1 MANKKSKKKTKCSY
15 KPDREYI
22 TKTICIKNANKS
34 KFNKIKEYVE
44 LILAE
49 KNHIVESV
57 PLCDRYLIHKG
68 ALKKEKFDKQ
78 YQSLEQLDK
87 SVPKTDIQEARF
99 DVYVKLKN
107 MYNACE
113 FSSVRTK
120 IKKKPKDKKKL
131 EELKLR
137 KNYKS
142 YKNESYESDLSTL
155 ISYICKQISYSDY
168 ISNKDILREQLEKNL
183 IDIELQTKKI
193 FIYLEN
199 KVNSVTSQNSMYKKW
214 IKLITKFS
222 YERILTLCVKKY
234 LNVLNRKV
242 TFKKLTITHKNTIS
256 SLKTQIGINNN
267 LKKFNAFLNFNI
279 PKQGEIALLFRYNQ
293 NYHMDLKDFMISGTQ
308 KTKLEDLEKF
318 PTGYRQTQFKFT
330 INVDTL
336 YNQINIYYALE
347 KTSKNSAV
355 YTRFDSELIQNY
367 NNYVGVD
374 VNIKNNILALS
385 DGKTFKANKSLI
397 KKCIR
402 FDNARKRCQKNKDLN
417 HNPRPYGKEMLFRQQ
432 KNNRRSKW
440 YLEQLVNEFL
450 DYCEEKDYNHIVM
463 ENLNLK
469 ENKFEAKN
477 KDGINYNRIASLLH
491 LNDIKH
497 VIKRLANKRDIAIS
511 WVNPKYTSQQCPICG
526 YINKNNRITQEVFCC
541 ENCFHNNNADINAA
555 VNIKNRVFIK
565 EYKKS
570 LMKFDKEFNGYK
582 GKIYIKKEEY
592 EELVKNL
599 KNNPNKK
606 NFGYKGI
613 EEWFKLDI

>member
-68 ALKKEKFDKQ
+68 ILKKEQFDDK
-78 YQSLEQLDK
+78 YRKLEQLDK
-87 SVPKTDIQEARF
+87 NVPKTDMQQARY
-99 DVYVKLKN
+99 DICVKLKN
-107 MYNACE
+107 MYDACE
-113 FSSVRTK
+113 FNFVRTK
-120 IKKKPKDKKKL
+120 IKRKPKDKKKL

-142 YKNESYESDLSTL
+142 YKNESYESDLSNL
-155 ISYICKQISYSDY
+155 INYICKQIVYVNY
-168 ISNKDILREQLEKNL
+168 VPEKEICKKELEINL
-183 IDIELQTKKI
+183 INIELKEKKI
-193 FIYLEN
+193 FSYIEE
-199 KVNSVTSQNSMYKKW
+199 KAKKAKSQNSMYIKW
-214 IKLITKFS
+214 LNLITKFS
-222 YERILTLCVKKY
+222 YERILTLCAKKY

-242 TFKKLTITHKNTIS
+242 IFKKLTISHKNTIS
-256 SLKTQIGINNN
+256 SLKSQVGLVN

-293 NYHMDLKDFMISGTQ
+293 NYHMDLKDFMISNTN
-308 KTKLEDLEKF
+308 KTSDLKKF
-318 PTGYRQTQFKFT
+318 PTGYIQTQFKFT

-336 YNQINIYYALE
+336 YNQINIYYSLE

-355 YTRFDSELIQNY
+355 YTKFDSESIQNY
-367 NNYVGVD
+367 NNCIGVD

-402 FDNARKRCQKNKDLN
+402 FDNARKRCQKNKELN
-417 HNPRPYGKEMLFRQQ
+417 HNPKPYGKKMLFKQE

-440 YLEQLVNEFL
+440 YLEQLVNEL
-450 DYCEEKDYNHIVM
+450 LNYCEEKGYNHIVM

-469 ENKFEAKN
+469 ETKSEAKN
-477 KDGINYNRIASLLH
+477 KDGINYNRLASLLH

-497 VIKRLANKRDIAIS
+497 VIKRLANKRDIAVS

-526 YINKNNRITQEVFCC
+526 HINKNNRITQEVFCC
-541 ENCFHNNNADINAA
+541 EKCFHNNNADINAA
-555 VNIKNRVFIK
+555 INIKNRVFIK
-565 EYKKS
+565 EYRKS

-582 GKIYIKKEEY
+582 GKVYIKKEEY

-606 NFGYKGI
+606 NFGYNGI
-613 EEWFKLDI
+613 IEWLKLDI

>member
-15 KPDREYI
+15 KPNREYI
-22 TKTICIKNANKS
+22 TKTLCIKNVNKG
-34 KFNKIKEYVE
+34 KFNKVKKYVE

-49 KNHIVESV
+49 KNHIVENV

-68 ALKKEKFDKQ
+68 ILKKEKFNKQ
-78 YQSLEQLDK
+78 YQNLEQLNK
-87 SVPKTDIQEARF
+87 SIPKTDMHEARF

-107 MYNACE
+107 MYNAYE
-113 FSSVRTK
+113 FNSYRTK
-120 IKKKPKDKKKL
+120 IKRKPKDKKKL

-168 ISNKDILREQLEKNL
+168 VPNKSISRKQLEKDL
-183 IDIELQTKKI
+183 IDTELQTKKI
-193 FIYLEN
+193 FTYLEN
-199 KVNSVTSQNSMYKKW
+199 KANNATSANSMYKKW
-214 IKLITKFS
+214 MELITKFS

-242 TFKKLTITHKNTIS
+242 TFKKLTITHQNTIS
-256 SLKTQIGINNN
+256 SLKTQIGLVN

-293 NYHMDLKDFMISGTQ
+293 NYHMDLKDLMISNTN
-308 KTKLEDLEKF
+308 KTSDLKKY
-318 PTGYRQTQFKFT
+318 PTGYKQTQFKFT

-336 YNQINIYYALE
+336 YNQINIYYVLE
-347 KTSKNSAV
+347 KTSKNSAI
-355 YTRFDSELIQNY
+355 YTKFDSESIQNY
-367 NNYVGVD
+367 NNCIGVD

-417 HNPRPYGKEMLFRQQ
+417 HNPKPYGKEMLYRQK

-440 YLEQLVNEFL
+440 YLEQLVNGFL
-450 DYCEEKDYNHIVM
+450 DYCQEKGYNHIVM

-469 ENKFEAKN
+469 ENKSEAKN
-477 KDGINYNRIASLLH
+477 KDGINYNRVASLLR
-491 LNDIKH
+491 LNNIKH
-497 VIKRLANKRDIAIS
+497 VIKRLANKRDIAVS

-526 YINKNNRITQEVFCC
+526 HINKDNRITQEVFCC
-541 ENCFHNNNADINAA
+541 KNCFHNNNADINAA
-555 VNIKNRVFIK
+555 INIKNRMFIK
-565 EYKKS
+565 EYKS
-570 LMKFDKEFNGYK
+570 LLMKFDKEFNGYK
-582 GKIYIKKEEY
+582 GKVYIKKEEY

-599 KNNPNKK
+599 KNNPNVK

-613 EEWFKLDI
+613 EEWFKLDV

>member
-1 MANKKSKKKTKCSY
+1 MAKKKSKKKTKSSCR
-15 KPDREYI
+15 PNREYI
-22 TKTICIKNANKS
+22 TKIICIKNANKN
-34 KFNKIKEYVE
+34 KFNKIKKYVE

-57 PLCDRYLIHKG
+57 PLCDKYLIHKRI
-68 ALKKEKFDKQ
+68 LKKEKFNKQ
-78 YQSLEQLDK
+78 YQNLEQLNK
-87 SVPKTDIQEARF
+87 SIPKTDMHEARF

-107 MYNACE
+107 MYNAYE
-113 FSSVRTK
+113 FNSYRTK
-120 IKKKPKDKKKL
+120 IKRKPKDKKKL

-168 ISNKDILREQLEKNL
+168 VPNKSISRKQLEKDL
-183 IDIELQTKKI
+183 IDTELQTKKI
-193 FIYLEN
+193 FTYLEN
-199 KVNSVTSQNSMYKKW
+199 KANNATSANSMYKKW
-214 IKLITKFS
+214 MELITKFS

-242 TFKKLTITHKNTIS
+242 TFKKLTITHQNTIS
-256 SLKTQIGINNN
+256 SLKTQIGLVN

-293 NYHMDLKDFMISGTQ
+293 NYHMDLKDLMISNTN
-308 KTKLEDLEKF
+308 KTSDLKKY
-318 PTGYRQTQFKFT
+318 PTGYKQTQFKFT

-336 YNQINIYYALE
+336 YNQINIYYVLE
-347 KTSKNSAV
+347 KTSKNSAI
-355 YTRFDSELIQNY
+355 YTKFDSESIQNY
-367 NNYVGVD
+367 NNCIGVD

-417 HNPRPYGKEMLFRQQ
+417 HNPKPYGKEMLYRQK

-440 YLEQLVNEFL
+440 YLEQLVNGFL
-450 DYCEEKDYNHIVM
+450 DYCQEKGYNHIVM

-469 ENKFEAKN
+469 ENKSEAKN
-477 KDGINYNRIASLLH
+477 KDGINYNRVASLLR
-491 LNDIKH
+491 LNNIKH
-497 VIKRLANKRDIAIS
+497 VIKRLANKRDIAVS

-526 YINKNNRITQEVFCC
+526 HINKDNRITQEVFCC

-555 VNIKNRVFIK
+555 INIKNRMFIK
-565 EYKKS
+565 EYKS
-570 LMKFDKEFNGYK
+570 LLMKFDKEFNGYK
-582 GKIYIKKEEY
+582 GKVYIKKEEY

-599 KNNPNKK
+599 KNNPNVK

-613 EEWFKLDI
+613 EEWFKLDV

>member
-15 KPDREYI
+15 KPNREYI
-22 TKTICIKNANKS
+22 TKTLCIKNVNKG
-34 KFNKIKEYVE
+34 KFNKVKKYVE

-49 KNHIVESV
+49 KNHIVENV

-68 ALKKEKFDKQ
+68 ILKKEKFNKQ
-78 YQSLEQLDK
+78 YQNLEQLNK
-87 SVPKTDIQEARF
+87 SIPKTDMHEARF

-107 MYNACE
+107 MYNAYE
-113 FSSVRTK
+113 FNSYRTK
-120 IKKKPKDKKKL
+120 IKRKPKDKKKL

-168 ISNKDILREQLEKNL
+168 VPNKSISRKQLEKDL
-183 IDIELQTKKI
+183 IDTELQTKKI
-193 FIYLEN
+193 FTYLEN
-199 KVNSVTSQNSMYKKW
+199 KANNATSANSMYKKW
-214 IKLITKFS
+214 MELITKFS

-242 TFKKLTITHKNTIS
+242 TFKKLTITHQNTIS
-256 SLKTQIGINNN
+256 SLKTQIGLVN

-293 NYHMDLKDFMISGTQ
+293 NYHMDLKDLMISNTN
-308 KTKLEDLEKF
+308 KTSDLKKY
-318 PTGYRQTQFKFT
+318 PTGYKQTQFKFI

-336 YNQINIYYALE
+336 YNQINIYYVLE
-347 KTSKNSAV
+347 KTSKNSAI
-355 YTRFDSELIQNY
+355 YTKFDSESIQNY
-367 NNYVGVD
+367 NNCIGVD

-417 HNPRPYGKEMLFRQQ
+417 HNPKPYGKEMLYRQK

-440 YLEQLVNEFL
+440 YLEQLVNGFL
-450 DYCEEKDYNHIVM
+450 DYCQEKGYNHIVM

-469 ENKFEAKN
+469 ENKSEAKN
-477 KDGINYNRIASLLH
+477 KDGINYNRVASLLR
-491 LNDIKH
+491 LNNIKH
-497 VIKRLANKRDIAIS
+497 VIKRLANKRDIAVS

-526 YINKNNRITQEVFCC
+526 HINKDNRITQEVFCC

-555 VNIKNRVFIK
+555 INIKNRMFIK
-565 EYKKS
+565 EYKS
-570 LMKFDKEFNGYK
+570 LLMKFDKEFNGYK
-582 GKIYIKKEEY
+582 GKVYIKKEEY

-599 KNNPNKK
+599 KNNPNVK

-613 EEWFKLDI
+613 EEWFKLDV

>member
-15 KPDREYI
+15 KPNREYI
-22 TKTICIKNANKS
+22 TKTLCIKNVNKG
-34 KFNKIKEYVE
+34 KFNKVKKYVE

-49 KNHIVESV
+49 KNHIVENV

-68 ALKKEKFDKQ
+68 ILKKEKFNKQ
-78 YQSLEQLDK
+78 YQNLEQLNK
-87 SVPKTDIQEARF
+87 SIPKTDMHEARF

-113 FSSVRTK
+113 FNSYRTK
-120 IKKKPKDKKKL
+120 IKRKPKGKKKL

-168 ISNKDILREQLEKNL
+168 VPNKSISRKQLEKDL
-183 IDIELQTKKI
+183 IDTELQTKKI
-193 FIYLEN
+193 FTYLEN
-199 KVNSVTSQNSMYKKW
+199 KANNATSANSMYKKW
-214 IKLITKFS
+214 MELITKFS

-242 TFKKLTITHKNTIS
+242 TFKKLTITHQNTIS
-256 SLKTQIGINNN
+256 SLKTQIGLVN

-293 NYHMDLKDFMISGTQ
+293 NYHMDLKDLMISNTN
-308 KTKLEDLEKF
+308 KTSDLKKY
-318 PTGYRQTQFKFT
+318 PTGYKQTQFKFT

-336 YNQINIYYALE
+336 YNQINIYYVLE
-347 KTSKNSAV
+347 KTSKNSAI
-355 YTRFDSELIQNY
+355 YTKFDSESIQNY
-367 NNYVGVD
+367 NNCIGVD

-417 HNPRPYGKEMLFRQQ
+417 HNPKPYGKEMLYRQK

-440 YLEQLVNEFL
+440 YLEQLVNGFL
-450 DYCEEKDYNHIVM
+450 DYCQEKGYNHIVM

-469 ENKFEAKN
+469 ENKSEAKN
-477 KDGINYNRIASLLH
+477 KDGINYNRVASLLR
-491 LNDIKH
+491 LNNIKH
-497 VIKRLANKRDIAIS
+497 VIKRLANKRDIAVS

-526 YINKNNRITQEVFCC
+526 HINKDNRITQEVFCC

-555 VNIKNRVFIK
+555 INIKNRMFIK
-565 EYKKS
+565 ECKS
-570 LMKFDKEFNGYK
+570 LLMKFDKEFNGYK
-582 GKIYIKKEEY
+582 GKVYIKKEEY

-599 KNNPNKK
+599 KNNPNVK

-613 EEWFKLDI
+613 EEWFKLDV

>member
-15 KPDREYI
+15 KPNREYI
-22 TKTICIKNANKS
+22 TKTLCIKNVNKG
-34 KFNKIKEYVE
+34 KFNKVKKYVE

-49 KNHIVESV
+49 KNHIVENV

-68 ALKKEKFDKQ
+68 ILKKEKFNKQ
-78 YQSLEQLDK
+78 YQNLEQLNK
-87 SVPKTDIQEARF
+87 SIPKTDMHEARF

-107 MYNACE
+107 MYNAYE
-113 FSSVRTK
+113 FNSYRTK
-120 IKKKPKDKKKL
+120 IKRKPKDKKKL

-168 ISNKDILREQLEKNL
+168 VPNKSISRKQLEKDL
-183 IDIELQTKKI
+183 IDTELQTKKI
-193 FIYLEN
+193 FTYLEN
-199 KVNSVTSQNSMYKKW
+199 KANNATSANSMYKKW
-214 IKLITKFS
+214 MELITKFS

-242 TFKKLTITHKNTIS
+242 TFKKLTITHQNTIS
-256 SLKTQIGINNN
+256 FLKTQIGLVN

-293 NYHMDLKDFMISGTQ
+293 NYHMDLKDLMISNTN
-308 KTKLEDLEKF
+308 KTSDLKKY
-318 PTGYRQTQFKFT
+318 PTGYKQTQFKFT

-336 YNQINIYYALE
+336 YNQINIYYVLE
-347 KTSKNSAV
+347 KTSKNSAI
-355 YTRFDSELIQNY
+355 YTKFDSESIQNY
-367 NNYVGVD
+367 NNCIGVD

-417 HNPRPYGKEMLFRQQ
+417 HNPKPYGKEMLYRQK

-440 YLEQLVNEFL
+440 YLEQLVNGFL
-450 DYCEEKDYNHIVM
+450 DYCQEKGYNHIVM

-469 ENKFEAKN
+469 ENKSEAKN
-477 KDGINYNRIASLLH
+477 KDGINYNRVASLLR
-491 LNDIKH
+491 LNNIKH
-497 VIKRLANKRDIAIS
+497 VIKRLANKRDIAVS

-526 YINKNNRITQEVFCC
+526 HINKDNRITQEVFCC

-555 VNIKNRVFIK
+555 INIKNRMFIK
-565 EYKKS
+565 EYKS
-570 LMKFDKEFNGYK
+570 LLMKFDKEFNGYK
-582 GKIYIKKEEY
+582 GKVYIKKEEY

-599 KNNPNKK
+599 KNNPNVK

-613 EEWFKLDI
+613 EEWFKLDV

>member
-1 MANKKSKKKTKCSY
+1 M
-15 KPDREYI
+15 
-22 TKTICIKNANKS
+22 
-34 KFNKIKEYVE
+34 
-44 LILAE
+44 AE
-49 KNHIVESV
+49 KNHIVKSV
-57 PLCDRYLIHKG
+57 PLYDKYLIHKG
-68 ALKKEKFDKQ
+68 VLKKEKFNKQ
-78 YQSLEQLDK
+78 YQNLEQLNK
-87 SVPKTDIQEARF
+87 SIPKTDMHETRF

-107 MYNACE
+107 MYDACE
-113 FSSVRTK
+113 FNSYRTK
-120 IKKKPKDKKKL
+120 IKKKSKNKKKL
-131 EELKLR
+131 EELKSR

-168 ISNKDILREQLEKNL
+168 VPNKSISRKQLEKDL
-183 IDIELQTKKI
+183 IDTELQTKKI
-193 FIYLEN
+193 FTYLEN
-199 KVNSVTSQNSMYKKW
+199 KANNATSANSMYKKW
-214 IKLITKFS
+214 MELITKFS
-222 YERILTLCVKKY
+222 YERILTLCIKKY

-242 TFKKLTITHKNTIS
+242 TFKKLTITHQNTIS
-256 SLKTQIGINNN
+256 SLKTQVGINNN

-279 PKQGEIALLFRYNQ
+279 PKQGEIVLLFRYNQ

-308 KTKLEDLEKF
+308 KAKLEDLERF
-318 PTGYRQTQFKFT
+318 PTGYKQTQFKFT

-385 DGKTFKANKSLI
+385 DGKTFKTNESLI

-417 HNPRPYGKEMLFRQQ
+417 HNPRPYGKEMLLRQQ

-440 YLEQLVNEFL
+440 YLEQLVNGFL
-450 DYCEEKDYNHIVM
+450 DYCQEKGYNHIVM

-469 ENKFEAKN
+469 ETKSEAKN

-497 VIKRLANKRDIAIS
+497 VIKRLANKRDIAVS

-526 YINKNNRITQEVFCC
+526 YINKSNRITQEVFCC

-565 EYKKS
+565 EYRKS

-582 GKIYIKKEEY
+582 GKVYIKKEEY
-592 EELVKNL
+592 IDLVKNL

-606 NFGYKGI
+606 NFGYDGMI
-613 EEWFKLDI
+613 EWLKLDI

>member
-1 MANKKSKKKTKCSY
+1 MANKKFKKKTKCSY
-15 KPDREYI
+15 KPNREYI
-22 TKTICIKNANKS
+22 TKTLCIKNVNKG
-34 KFNKIKEYVE
+34 KFNKVKKYVE

-49 KNHIVESV
+49 KNHIVENV

-68 ALKKEKFDKQ
+68 ILKKEKFNKQ
-78 YQSLEQLDK
+78 YQNLEQLNK
-87 SVPKTDIQEARF
+87 SIPKTDMHEARF

-113 FSSVRTK
+113 FNSYRTK
-120 IKKKPKDKKKL
+120 IKRKPKGKKKL

-168 ISNKDILREQLEKNL
+168 VPNKSISRKQLEKDL
-183 IDIELQTKKI
+183 IDTELQTKKI
-193 FIYLEN
+193 FTYLEN
-199 KVNSVTSQNSMYKKW
+199 KANNATSANSMYKKW
-214 IKLITKFS
+214 MELITKFS

-242 TFKKLTITHKNTIS
+242 TFKKLTITHQNTIS
-256 SLKTQIGINNN
+256 SLKTQIGLVN

-293 NYHMDLKDFMISGTQ
+293 NYHMDLKDLMISNTN
-308 KTKLEDLEKF
+308 KTSDLKKY
-318 PTGYRQTQFKFT
+318 PTGYKQTQFKFT

-336 YNQINIYYALE
+336 YNQINIYYVLE
-347 KTSKNSAV
+347 KTSKNSAI
-355 YTRFDSELIQNY
+355 YTKFDSESIQNY
-367 NNYVGVD
+367 NNCIGVD

-417 HNPRPYGKEMLFRQQ
+417 HNPKPYGKEMLYRQK

-440 YLEQLVNEFL
+440 YLEQLVNGFL
-450 DYCEEKDYNHIVM
+450 DYCQEKGYNHIVM

-469 ENKFEAKN
+469 ENKSEAKN
-477 KDGINYNRIASLLH
+477 KDGINYNRVASLLR
-491 LNDIKH
+491 LNNIKH
-497 VIKRLANKRDIAIS
+497 VIKRLANKRDIAVS

-526 YINKNNRITQEVFCC
+526 HINKDNRITQEVFCC

-555 VNIKNRVFIK
+555 INIKNRMFIK
-565 EYKKS
+565 EYKS
-570 LMKFDKEFNGYK
+570 LLMKFDKEFNGYK
-582 GKIYIKKEEY
+582 GKVYIKKEEY

-599 KNNPNKK
+599 KNNPNVK

-613 EEWFKLDI
+613 EEWFKLDV

>member
-15 KPDREYI
+15 KLDREYI

-44 LILAE
+44 LILVE

-87 SVPKTDIQEARF
+87 NVPKTDIQEARF

-107 MYNACE
+107 MYDACE
-113 FSSVRTK
+113 FNSVRTK
-120 IKKKPKDKKKL
+120 IKRKPKDKKKL

-142 YKNESYESDLSTL
+142 YKNESCESDLSTL
-155 ISYICKQISYSDY
+155 ISYICKQVAY
-168 ISNKDILREQLEKNL
+168 INYVPEKEICKKELEINL
-183 IDIELQTKKI
+183 INVELKEKKI
-193 FIYLEN
+193 FSYIEE
-199 KVNSVTSQNSMYKKW
+199 KAKKAKSQNSMYKKW
-214 IKLITKFS
+214 MKLITKFS

-242 TFKKLTITHKNTIS
+242 IFKKLTITHKNTIS
-256 SLKTQIGINNN
+256 SLKSQVGLAN

-279 PKQGEIALLFRYNQ
+279 PKQEEIILLFRYNQ
-293 NYHMDLKDFMISGTQ
+293 NYHMDLKDFMISNIN
-308 KTKLEDLEKF
+308 KTNNFEKF
-318 PTGYRQTQFKFT
+318 PIGYLQTQFKFT

-336 YNQINIYYALE
+336 YNQINIYYSLE
-347 KTSKNSAV
+347 KTSKNSV
-355 YTRFDSELIQNY
+355 VHTKFDSKSIQNHD
-367 NNYVGVD
+367 NYIGVD

-385 DGKTFKANKSLI
+385 DGKIFKANKSLI

-402 FDNARKRCQKNKDLN
+402 FDNARKRCQRNKELN
-417 HNPRPYGKEMLFRQQ
+417 HNPKPYGKKMLFRQQ

-440 YLEQLVNEFL
+440 YLEQLVNEL
-450 DYCEEKDYNHIVM
+450 LNYCEEKGYNHIVM

-469 ENKFEAKN
+469 ETKSEAKN
-477 KDGINYNRIASLLH
+477 KDGINYNRVASLLH

-497 VIKRLANKRDIAIS
+497 VIKRLANKRDIVVS

-526 YINKNNRITQEVFCC
+526 HINKNNRITQEIFCC
-541 ENCFHNNNADINAA
+541 EKCFHNNNADINAA
-555 VNIKNRVFIK
+555 
-565 EYKKS
+565 
-570 LMKFDKEFNGYK
+570 
-582 GKIYIKKEEY
+582 
-592 EELVKNL
+592 KNL
-599 KNNPNKK
+599 
-606 NFGYKGI
+606 
-613 EEWFKLDI
+613 EKLIV

>member
-15 KPDREYI
+15 KLDREYI

-44 LILAE
+44 LILVE

-87 SVPKTDIQEARF
+87 NVPKTDIQEARF

-107 MYNACE
+107 MYDACE
-113 FSSVRTK
+113 FNSVRTK
-120 IKKKPKDKKKL
+120 IKRKPKDKKKL

-155 ISYICKQISYSDY
+155 ISYICKQVAY
-168 ISNKDILREQLEKNL
+168 INYVPEKEICKKELEINL
-183 IDIELQTKKI
+183 INVELKEKKI
-193 FIYLEN
+193 FSYIEE
-199 KVNSVTSQNSMYKKW
+199 KAKKAKSQNSMYKKW
-214 IKLITKFS
+214 MKLITKFS

-242 TFKKLTITHKNTIS
+242 IFKKLTITHKNTIS
-256 SLKTQIGINNN
+256 SLKSQVGLVN

-279 PKQGEIALLFRYNQ
+279 PKQEEIILLFRYNQ
-293 NYHMDLKDFMISGTQ
+293 NYHMDLKDFMISNIN
-308 KTKLEDLEKF
+308 KTNNFEKF
-318 PTGYRQTQFKFT
+318 PIGYLQTQFKFT

-336 YNQINIYYALE
+336 YNQINIYYSLE
-347 KTSKNSAV
+347 KTSKNSV
-355 YTRFDSELIQNY
+355 VHTKFDSKSIQNHD
-367 NNYVGVD
+367 NYIGVD

-385 DGKTFKANKSLI
+385 DGKTFEANKSLI

-402 FDNARKRCQKNKDLN
+402 FDNARKRCQRNKELN
-417 HNPRPYGKEMLFRQQ
+417 HNPKPYGKKMLFRQQ

-440 YLEQLVNEFL
+440 YLEQLVNEL
-450 DYCEEKDYNHIVM
+450 LNYCEEKGYNHIVM

-469 ENKFEAKN
+469 ETKSEAKN
-477 KDGINYNRIASLLH
+477 KDGINYNRVASLLH

-497 VIKRLANKRDIAIS
+497 VIKRLANKRDIVVS

-526 YINKNNRITQEVFCC
+526 HINKNNRITQEIFCC
-541 ENCFHNNNADINAA
+541 EKCFHNNNADINAA

-565 EYKKS
+565 EYRKS

-606 NFGYKGI
+606 NFGYDGI
-613 EEWFKLDI
+613 IEWLKLDI

>member
-15 KPDREYI
+15 KPNREYI
-22 TKTICIKNANKS
+22 TKIICIKNVNKS

-49 KNHIVESV
+49 KNHIVENI
-57 PLCDRYLIHKG
+57 PLCDRHLIHKG
-68 ALKKEKFDKQ
+68 IFKKEKFNKQ
-78 YQSLEQLDK
+78 YQNLEQLNK
-87 SVPKTDIQEARF
+87 SIPKTDMHEARF
-99 DVYVKLKN
+99 DIYVKLKN
-107 MYNACE
+107 MYDACE
-113 FSSVRTK
+113 FNSYRTK
-120 IKKKPKDKKKL
+120 IKRKPKDKKKL

-155 ISYICKQISYSDY
+155 ISYICKQISYSNY
-168 ISNKDILREQLEKNL
+168 IPDEGTLREKLEINL
-183 IDIELQTKKI
+183 IDIELKEKKI
-193 FIYLEN
+193 FSYIEN
-199 KVNSVTSQNSMYKKW
+199 KANNATSANSMYKKW
-214 IKLITKFS
+214 MELITKFS
-222 YERILTLCVKKY
+222 YEKILTLCVKKY

-242 TFKKLTITHKNTIS
+242 TFKKLTITHQNTIS
-256 SLKTQIGINNN
+256 SLKTQVGLVN

-279 PKQGEIALLFRYNQ
+279 PKQEEITLLFRYNQ
-293 NYHMDLKDFMISGTQ
+293 NYHMDLKDFMISNIN
-308 KTKLEDLEKF
+308 KTNNFEKF
-318 PTGYRQTQFKFT
+318 PIGYLQTQFKFT

-336 YNQINIYYALE
+336 YNQINIYYSLE
-347 KTSKNSAV
+347 KTSKNSV
-355 YTRFDSELIQNY
+355 VHTKFDSKSIQNHD
-367 NNYVGVD
+367 NYIGVD

-385 DGKTFKANKSLI
+385 DGKTFEANKSLI

-402 FDNARKRCQKNKDLN
+402 FDNARKRCQRNKELN
-417 HNPRPYGKEMLFRQQ
+417 HNPKPYGKKMLFRQQ

-440 YLEQLVNEFL
+440 YLEQLVNEL
-450 DYCEEKDYNHIVM
+450 LNYCEEKGYNHIVM

-469 ENKFEAKN
+469 ETKSEAKN
-477 KDGINYNRIASLLH
+477 KDGINYNRVASLLH

-497 VIKRLANKRDIAIS
+497 VIKRLANKRDIVVS

-526 YINKNNRITQEVFCC
+526 HINKNNRITQEIFCC
-541 ENCFHNNNADINAA
+541 EKCFHNNNADINAA

-565 EYKKS
+565 EYRKS

-606 NFGYKGI
+606 NFGYDGI
-613 EEWFKLDI
+613 IEWLKLDI

>member
-15 KPDREYI
+15 KLDREYI
-22 TKTICIKNANKS
+22 TKTICIKNANKN

-44 LILAE
+44 LILVE

-87 SVPKTDIQEARF
+87 NVPKTDIQEARF

-107 MYNACE
+107 MYDACE
-113 FSSVRTK
+113 FNSVRTK
-120 IKKKPKDKKKL
+120 IKRKPKDKKKL

-155 ISYICKQISYSDY
+155 ISYICKQVAY
-168 ISNKDILREQLEKNL
+168 INYVPEKEICKKELEINL
-183 IDIELQTKKI
+183 INVELKEKKI
-193 FIYLEN
+193 FSYIEE
-199 KVNSVTSQNSMYKKW
+199 KAKKAKSQNSMYKKW
-214 IKLITKFS
+214 MKLITKFS

-242 TFKKLTITHKNTIS
+242 IFKKLTITHQNTIS
-256 SLKTQIGINNN
+256 SLKSQVGLVN

-279 PKQGEIALLFRYNQ
+279 PKQEEIILLFRYNQ
-293 NYHMDLKDFMISGTQ
+293 NYHMDLKDFMISNIN
-308 KTKLEDLEKF
+308 KTNNFEKF
-318 PTGYRQTQFKFT
+318 PIGYLQTQFKFT

-336 YNQINIYYALE
+336 YNQINIYYSLE
-347 KTSKNSAV
+347 KTSKNSV
-355 YTRFDSELIQNY
+355 VHTKFDSKSIQNHD
-367 NNYVGVD
+367 NYIGVD

-385 DGKTFKANKSLI
+385 DGKTFEANKSLI

-402 FDNARKRCQKNKDLN
+402 FDNARKRCQRNKELN
-417 HNPRPYGKEMLFRQQ
+417 HNPKPYGKKMLFRQQ

-440 YLEQLVNEFL
+440 YLEQLVNEL
-450 DYCEEKDYNHIVM
+450 LNYCEEKGYNHIVM

-469 ENKFEAKN
+469 ETKSEAKN
-477 KDGINYNRIASLLH
+477 KDGINYNRVASLLH

-497 VIKRLANKRDIAIS
+497 VIKRLANKRDIVVS

-526 YINKNNRITQEVFCC
+526 HINKNNRITQEIFCC
-541 ENCFHNNNADINAA
+541 EKCFHNNNADINAA

-565 EYKKS
+565 EYRKS

-606 NFGYKGI
+606 NFGYDGI
-613 EEWFKLDI
+613 IEWLKLDI

>member
-15 KPDREYI
+15 KPNREYI
-22 TKTICIKNANKS
+22 TKTLCIKNVNRG
-34 KFNKIKEYVE
+34 KFNKVKKYVE

-49 KNHIVESV
+49 KNHIVENV

-68 ALKKEKFDKQ
+68 ILKKEKFNKQ
-78 YQSLEQLDK
+78 YQNLEQLNK
-87 SVPKTDIQEARF
+87 SIPKTDMHEARF

-113 FSSVRTK
+113 FNSYRTK
-120 IKKKPKDKKKL
+120 IKRKPKDKKKL

-168 ISNKDILREQLEKNL
+168 VPNKSISRKQLEKDL
-183 IDIELQTKKI
+183 IDTELQTKKI
-193 FIYLEN
+193 FTYLEN
-199 KVNSVTSQNSMYKKW
+199 KANNATSANSMYKKW
-214 IKLITKFS
+214 MELITKFS

-242 TFKKLTITHKNTIS
+242 TFKKLTITHQNTIS
-256 SLKTQIGINNN
+256 SLKTQIGLVN

-293 NYHMDLKDFMISGTQ
+293 NYHMDLKDLMISNTN
-308 KTKLEDLEKF
+308 KTSDLKKY
-318 PTGYRQTQFKFT
+318 PTGYKQTQFKFT

-336 YNQINIYYALE
+336 YNQINIYYVLE
-347 KTSKNSAV
+347 KTSKNSAI
-355 YTRFDSELIQNY
+355 YTKFDSESIQNY
-367 NNYVGVD
+367 NNCIGVD

-417 HNPRPYGKEMLFRQQ
+417 HNPKPYGKEMLYRQK

-440 YLEQLVNEFL
+440 YLEQLVNGFL
-450 DYCEEKDYNHIVM
+450 DYCQEKGYNHIVM

-469 ENKFEAKN
+469 ENKSEAKN
-477 KDGINYNRIASLLH
+477 KDGINYNRVASLLR
-491 LNDIKH
+491 LNNIKH
-497 VIKRLANKRDIAIS
+497 VIKRLANKRDIAVS

-526 YINKNNRITQEVFCC
+526 HINKDNRITQEVFCC

-555 VNIKNRVFIK
+555 INIKNRMFIK
-565 EYKKS
+565 EYKS
-570 LMKFDKEFNGYK
+570 LLMKFDKEFNGYK
-582 GKIYIKKEEY
+582 GKVYIKKEEY

-599 KNNPNKK
+599 KNNPNVK

>member
-1 MANKKSKKKTKCSY
+1 MAKKKSKKKTKCSY
-15 KPDREYI
+15 KLDKEYI
-22 TKTICIKNANKS
+22 SKILCIKDVNKG

-49 KNHIVESV
+49 KNHIVQNV
-57 PLCDRYLIHKG
+57 PLCDRYLVHKG
-68 ALKKEKFDKQ
+68 TLKKEKFDKQ
-78 YQSLEQLDK
+78 YQSIEQLDK

-107 MYNACE
+107 MYDACE

-120 IKKKPKDKKKL
+120 IKRKPKSKKKL
-131 EELKLR
+131 KELRLI

-142 YKNESYESDLSTL
+142 YKNKSYESNLSTL
-155 ISYICKQISYSDY
+155 ISYICKQISYSDH
-168 ISNKDILREQLEKNL
+168 IPNDGILRKELEKGL
-183 IDIELQTKKI
+183 INTELRTKKI
-193 FIYLEN
+193 FNYLEN
-199 KVNSVTSQNSMYKKW
+199 KANNATSANSMYKKW
-214 IKLITKFS
+214 IELITKFS

-242 TFKKLTITHKNTIS
+242 IFKKLTITHRNTIS

-267 LKKFNAFLNFNI
+267 LQKFNAFLNFNI
-279 PKQGEIALLFRYNQ
+279 PKGETITLLFRYNQ
-293 NYHMDLKDFMISGTQ
+293 NYHMDLKDLMISNTN
-308 KTKLEDLEKF
+308 KTSDLEKY
-318 PTGYRQTQFKFT
+318 PTGYKQTQFKFT

-336 YNQINIYYALE
+336 YNQINIYYSLE
-347 KTSKNSAV
+347 KTSNNSV
-355 YTRFDSELIQNY
+355 NYIKFDSESIQNY
-367 NNYVGVD
+367 NNYIGVD

-402 FDNARKRCQKNKDLN
+402 FDNARKRCQSNKDIN
-417 HNPRPYGKEMLFRQQ
+417 HNLRPYGKEMLLRQE

-450 DYCEEKDYNHIVM
+450 DYCQKKGYNHIVM
-463 ENLNLK
+463 ENLNLQK
-469 ENKFEAKN
+469 NKSEAKN
-477 KDGINYNRIASLLH
+477 VNGINYNRIASLLH

-497 VIKRLANKRDIAIS
+497 VIKRLANKRDIAVS

-526 YINKNNRITQEVFCC
+526 HINKDNRITQEVFYC

-555 VNIKNRVFIK
+555 INIKNRVAIK
-565 EYKKS
+565 EYKGL

-582 GKIYIKKEEY
+582 GKVYVKKEEY
-592 EELVKNL
+592 EESVKNL

-606 NFGYKGI
+606 NFGYDGI
-613 EEWFKLDI
+613 IEWLKLEI